1 MLNRQPTL
9 HKASMMALR
18 VKIMDVKT
26 FKFNLACTKP
36 YNADF
41 DGDEMNAHAP
51 QSEES
56 KAELFTLSTPKQCIM
71 SCQSGK
77 PNLTIVQDSL
87 TGAYLMSKENN
98 NDNTLTNGEFNDIL
112 MVLTQNDEY
121 KGDVVE
127 YFLKRKDEVSNT
139 LKKLG
144 FSGTVLNGK
153 GLLSLCFQMICI

>member
-26 FKFNLACTKP
+26 LNLILHAL
-36 YNADF
+36 NHIMQIF

-77 PNLTIVQDSL
+77 PN
-87 TGAYLMSKENN
+87 
-98 NDNTLTNGEFNDIL
+98 
-112 MVLTQNDEY
+112 
-121 KGDVVE
+121 
-127 YFLKRKDEVSNT
+127 
-139 LKKLG
+139 
-144 FSGTVLNGK
+144 
-153 GLLSLCFQMICI
+153 